1 MVEVFQNI
9 QGLLSSISGSVMS
22 DFLQPMNGSLPD
34 SLFHG
39 IFQARILEWVAIS
52 FFRGSS
58 QTRDQIK
65 LPHCRQTLPSESL
78 GKAQSTGISWE
89 RTRQG
94 LQRTLQVST
103 VLYDLKREAGYTF
116 INHGT
121 YNALYHLVCPI
132 TSCCWLTLPAGPIS
146 APPYIKI

>member
-1 MVEVFQNI
+1 MKYFKTLRTYYPALVAQ
-9 QGLLSSISGSVMS
+9 VMS
-22 DFLQPMNGSLPD
+22 DFLQPMNCNLPD

-58 QTRDQIK
+58 QTRDQN
-65 LPHCRQTLPSESL
+65 QTPALWTDSLPSESL
-78 GKAQSTGISWE
+78 GKAHSTGISWE
-89 RTRQG
+89 KTPQG

-103 VLYDLKREAGYTF
+103 VLYDLQREAGFTL

-121 YNALYHLVCPI
+121 HKAL
-132 TSCCWLTLPAGPIS
+132 
-146 APPYIKI
+146 

>member
-1 MVEVFQNI
+1 MFIKNTKLLVEVFQNI

-22 DFLQPMNGSLPD
+22 DLLQPTNCSLPD

-65 LPHCRQTLPSESL
+65 PPHCRQTLLSESL

-89 RTRQG
+89 RT
-94 LQRTLQVST
+94 LQAGPTENITSEHCT
-103 VLYDLKREAGYTF
+103 SEHLKREAGFTF

-121 YNALYHLVCPI
+121 YNAL
-132 TSCCWLTLPAGPIS
+132 
-146 APPYIKI
+146 